1 MTNEE
6 RDLITGLFNR
16 LRSADNPQKD
26 REAETLIQQ
35 ATAAQ
40 PSAPYLLVQTVLVQ
54 EHALSNAQARIQQLE
69 RQLAD
74 DGAGQSGGG
83 GGVGSFLAGLLGGH
97 SSQGSSGAQARP
109 AQTPPPMP
117 AQNYAQPAPTPYPS
131 TVNMPPSAGGGFLRS
146 ALGTAAGVAGGAVLF
161 QGIQNLLGH
170 NAGPFGGGGSGF
182 FGGGGG
188 YGGSELIENRE
199 VVNNYYDERGN
210 RDEGSGSGSFL
221 GGGGGGDQ
229 EQVGF
234 NPGQQHEDNR
244 YDSGNS
250 GDTDGDGP
258 LYSTP
263 PTDDP
268 VDSGALDNTYD
279 SGNTDASGFDSGG
292 GGGNEDTSYV

>member
-16 LRSADNPQKD
+16 LRSADHPQKD
-26 REAETLIQQ
+26 QEAATLIQQ
-35 ATAAQ
+35 AAAAQ

-69 RQLAD
+69 QQVA
-74 DGAGQSGGG
+74 AGSSGHGVG
-83 GGVGSFLAGLLGGH
+83 GGVGSFLSGLLGGH
-97 SSQGSSGAQARP
+97 PSQPASGQPAGRSTGVPPTP
-109 AQTPPPMP
+109 AQT
-117 AQNYAQPAPTPYPS
+117 YAAPTPPYPS
-131 TVNMPPSAGGGFLRS
+131 TVNMPPGAGGGFLRS
-146 ALGTAAGVAGGAVLF
+146 ALGTAAGVAGGAMLF
-161 QGIQNLLGH
+161 EGIQSLLGH
-170 NAGPFGGGGSGF
+170 NAGPFGGGFGGGGGF

-188 YGGSELIENRE
+188 FGGGPEIIENRE

-210 RDEGSGSGSFL
+210 GNDVAPTEGGGFL
-221 GGGGGGDQ
+221 GTSTGDQ
-229 EQVGF
+229 TESDAI
-234 NPGQQHEDNR
+234 QQTDNR

-268 VDSGALDNTYD
+268 VDSGSMDNAYD
-279 SGNTDASGFDSGG
+279 TDNGDA
-292 GGGNEDTSYV
+292 GGGNDDSSYV